1 MTFVPSNVFATEPQG
16 DAEFNYVYED
26 GVVYKQ
32 NGEETK
38 TELTGDEL
46 AEFSGVSLHGIDVY
60 KRQHWYYTPFQCLL
74 IVTFFIYFGRIFQYF
89 SDKIGNSTS

>member
-1 MTFVPSNVFATEPQG
+1 MKRQIMAKILAVIIVMTFVPSNVFATEPQG

-38 TELTGDEL
+38 TEP
-46 AEFSGVSLHGIDVY
+46 VS
-60 KRQHWYYTPFQCLL
+60 YTHLRSRRA
-74 IVTFFIYFGRIFQYF
+74 G
-89 SDKIGNSTS
+89 